1 MALEII
7 PLGGYSEIG
16 RNSIAVRVD
25 DEVVLLDLGLK
36 MDTYVE
42 YTENNDIISEKE
54 LIAIG
59 AIPDISQL
67 GDLKKNVKG
76 ILLTHAHLDHVGA
89 VPFLAN
95 KFNCDIHG
103 SAFTIEVVR
112 ELFTSQKKKPK
123 GKLRIHKVNDTFRIS
138 KKIEVEFIS
147 VTHSAPQTVM
157 ILIKTPYG
165 NVLYANDYKF
175 DNNPTLGEKPNYRR
189 LRELKGHID
198 CLIIDALYAPKAIK
212 MPSEKIAEEM
222 LKDVLLGT
230 QSKDATIIVTT
241 FSSHI
246 ARLRS
251 IIKTARMMHRT
262 VVFVGRSLS
271 KYAKAAERAG
281 IAKFDDVEMVG
292 GGKRA
297 ANYLKRAK
305 DLEKKIFV
313 TTGHQGEPRAVLS
326 RIVNEG
332 LLPLGDGDQVIFS
345 CTVIP
350 TNSNIQNREILDSE
364 LQAKHVRLFNDIHVS
379 GHGGKEDH
387 RDFLNMVDP
396 KMVVPTHGDLKML
409 KAFKELAEEMGIDHR
424 VTILKNGK
432 NLRVA

>member
-16 RNSIAVRVD
+16 RNSVAVRVD
-25 DEVVLLDLGLK
+25 DEVVILDLGLK

-42 YTENNDIISEKE
+42 YTETNEIISEKD
-54 LIAIG
+54 LVTIG
-59 AIPDISQL
+59 AIPDIKQL
-67 GDLKKNVKG
+67 GHLKKNVKA

-89 VPFLAN
+89 VPFIAN
-95 KFNCDIHG
+95 KLGCDIHG
-103 SAFTIEVVR
+103 TAFTIEVVR
-112 ELFTSQKKKPK
+112 ELFKSVKKSSK
-123 GKLRIHKVNDTFRIS
+123 GKLRIHKTNDAFRVS

-147 VTHSAPQTVM
+147 ITHSAPQTVM

-165 NVLYANDYKF
+165 NVLYANDFKF
-175 DNNPTLGEKPNYRR
+175 DNNPTLGDKPNYKR
-189 LRELKGHID
+189 LRELKGKID
-198 CLIIDALYAPKAIK
+198 CLILDALYAPKAIK

-230 QSKDATIIVTT
+230 QSKNSIIIVST

-251 IIKTARMMHRT
+251 IVKVAKLMNRK

-271 KYAKAAERAG
+271 RYANAAEKTG
-281 IAKFDDVEMVG
+281 ITKFDDVEMVG

-297 ANYLKRAK
+297 ANYLKRVR
-305 DLEKKIFV
+305 DVEKKIFV
-313 TTGHQGEPRAVLS
+313 TTGHQGEPKAVLA
-326 RIVNEG
+326 RIVNED
-332 LLPLGDGDQVIFS
+332 LLPLSNDDQVIFS
-345 CTVIP
+345 CKVIP
-350 TNSNIQNREILDSE
+350 TNSNIQNRQLLDDE
-364 LQAKHVRLFNDIHVS
+364 LRSKGVRLFNDIHVS

-387 RDFLNMVDP
+387 RDFLNMIDP
-396 KMVVPTHGDLKML
+396 KIIVPTHGNLEML
-409 KAFKELAEEMGIDHR
+409 GAFKELAKEMGIEHR

-432 NLRVA
+432 NLRIA